1 MTVSFGLED
10 KTEIERLPAD
20 EIERVVMSAL
30 KQRLADA
37 RWLADQIQGQ
47 KSEAFL
53 ADILPAT
60 KKLCAQKDAPKGEAL
75 PQIFLGII
83 DPIDLQRDWPIISV
97 NIATLAEP
105 DAALPSV
112 PADYKSLSKDGRTDA
127 LNRLSSQPMMRLNR
141 IEPSLR

>member
-1 MTVSFGLED
+1 M
-10 KTEIERLPAD
+10 D

-30 KQRLADA
+30 KRRLADA

-60 KKLCAQKDAPKGEAL
+60 KKLCAQKDASKGEAL

-83 DPIDLQRDWPIISV
+83 DRIDVQRDWPIFSV
-97 NIATLAEP
+97 DIATLAEP
-105 DAALPSV
+105 DAALP
-112 PADYKSLSKDGRTDA
+112 
-127 LNRLSSQPMMRLNR
+127 
-141 IEPSLR
+141 